1 MSEVQQNT
9 LYLLTPGSYVARDH
23 LTLQVEIPTYPAD
36 LPAGQRNRDTAIDRR
51 KLSIPIHHLESIC
64 LFGPSTISPPALAL
78 CWEHGVAVNFL
89 SEHGQFQARMT
100 GVADTSVTL
109 RRTQFRAADD
119 RQKCAGI
126 ARQII
131 AGKMQNSRN
140 SLLRAARE
148 NGEPGENREP
158 GEQAQLQR
166 VVDGLAEQIRGLADP
181 PFSDSDSA
189 LDRLRGAEGLAAR
202 AYFSVFSLTFKQ
214 QREMFRFTTRSRHPP
229 RDRINCLLS
238 FIYAL
243 VRHDCVAAL
252 TSIGLDPFVG
262 FLHADRP
269 NRPALA
275 LDLMEEFRPWLADRL
290 AITLINRQQ
299 IGPEDFAERAGGVVE
314 FTEAGRKHVIQAYQE
329 RKQDTLVHPLLEQ
342 SLRLAQMP
350 FVQARILARHLRGDL
365 PEYLPLVP
373 K

>member
-1 MSEVQQNT
+1 MSEIQQNT
-9 LYLLTPGSYVARDH
+9 LYLLTPGSYVSRDH
-23 LTLQVEIPTYPAD
+23 LTLQVKVPVYPPE
-36 LPAGQRNRDTAIDRR
+36 LPAEQRNRDTLIDTR

-64 LFGPSTISPPALAL
+64 LFGPSTVSPSALAL

-119 RQKCAGI
+119 PHQCAGI

-131 AGKMQNSRN
+131 AGKIQNSRN
-140 SLLRAARE
+140 SLLRAGRE
-148 NGEPGENREP
+148 NGDAGDLDR
-158 GEQAQLQR
+158 LQS
-166 VVDGLAEQIRGLADP
+166 VVDALARQIQYLANP
-181 PFSDSDSA
+181 PSSASDSP
-189 LDRLRGAEGLAAR
+189 LDRLRGAEGMAAQL
-202 AYFSVFSLTFKQ
+202 YFSVFSLTFKQ
-214 QREMFRFTTRSRHPP
+214 QREAFRFTTRTRHPP

-243 VRHDCVAAL
+243 LRHDCVAAL
-252 TSIGLDPFVG
+252 TSVGLDPFVG

-269 NRPALA
+269 NRPSLA

-299 IGPEDFAERAGGVVE
+299 IACEHLVEREGGVVE
-314 FTEAGRKHVIQAYQE
+314 FTEAGRKLVIKAYQE
-329 RKQDTLVHPLLEQ
+329 RKQDNLTHPLLEQ
-342 SLRLAQMP
+342 NLRLGLMP